1 MIQHRSPI
9 SGIAAFARD
18 YVATAGYDNQVILW
32 DAREKLALTRAVHD
46 HLVNQC
52 SFSACGRYL
61 VTASSDFTVRVWSIP
76 NLRLL
81 AVMHHDDD
89 VEMAVFDSKAER
101 VATASRD
108 RRARIFDRSGHLVHE
123 LRGHEADV
131 LQIEWISD
139 SELLSCSDD
148 GDIRVWDADSGALR
162 SSTRFGGAQMDAVA
176 AGFGGV
182 VYAGNDRGEILVLN
196 GAETAAI
203 EAHRAGIKRLV
214 VDRGRKLLV
223 SMAYDRCIRTWQIG
237 DDGGLTALD
246 ATEAPAQVWLRSCA
260 LDGYGRLVV
269 GTFGSSYGA
278 FDFQSR
284 TWCFAKVEDTPG
296 LNAVAEAD
304 GAVLSVGDAGIV
316 WRDGVELSRPG
327 TLCNFLLPFGDR
339 VVTGGQ
345 TGEIYDAMTARV
357 LYTHHSPINC
367 GVCIE
372 RNGEQLCLL
381 GTYSGEGLVFRD
393 DGDRL
398 SLVANLAMSTSAI
411 KGLATDG
418 VTIFG
423 TSANASVVFFA
434 VATLEPT
441 RIVPDAHGQI
451 VNGATC
457 CRPGVFGSVSRD
469 LFLRL
474 WENGRSVPFETPHHH
489 SVRCVTTCKESR
501 LVASGAYDGTIAI
514 FDLDTRTWLGET
526 RPTHAGISSICA
538 SSSPGEFLASSYDG
552 FAYRISVANRTIT
565 AARAIRSALAA
576 VA

>member
-1 MIQHRSPI
+1 M
-9 SGIAAFARD
+9 
-18 YVATAGYDNQVILW
+18 
-32 DAREKLALTRAVHD
+32 
-46 HLVNQC
+46 
-52 SFSACGRYL
+52 
-61 VTASSDFTVRVWSIP
+61 
-76 NLRLL
+76 
-81 AVMHHDDD
+81 
-89 VEMAVFDSKAER
+89 SK
-101 VATASRD
+101 
-108 RRARIFDRSGHLVHE
+108 
-123 LRGHEADV
+123 
-131 LQIEWISD
+131 
-139 SELLSCSDD
+139 
-148 GDIRVWDADSGALR
+148 
-162 SSTRFGGAQMDAVA
+162 
-176 AGFGGV
+176 
-182 VYAGNDRGEILVLN
+182 
-196 GAETAAI
+196 
-203 EAHRAGIKRLV
+203 
-214 VDRGRKLLV
+214 
-223 SMAYDRCIRTWQIG
+223 AYDRCIRTWQIG
-237 DDGGLTALD
+237 DDGGLTVLD

-284 TWCFAKVEDTPG
+284 SWCFAKVEDTPG

-304 GAVLSVGDAGIV
+304 GAVLRVGDAGIV

-339 VVTGGQ
+339 IVTGGQ
-345 TGEIYDAMTARV
+345 TGEIYDAVTARV

-398 SLVANLAMSTSAI
+398 SLVGHLAMSTSAI

-474 WENGRSVPFETPHHH
+474 WEKGRSVPFETPHHH
-489 SVRCVTTCKESR
+489 SVRCVTTCKDSR

-526 RPTHAGISSICA
+526 RCEDKGGAPPPAPPVSTVDGGADPVTGEIRYLALGDSISQGKGSPDFETAAFPLRLAERWRAGGRTVVLKNLGVPHCTAADIIAHELPEIAPFKPTLITLQVGSNDIATKV
-538 SSSPGEFLASSYDG
+538 PVET
-552 FAYRISVANRTIT
+552 YRAQIRTILE
-565 AARAIRSALAA
+565 AARRSGARVLVLGQNEWESALRRAQRRARADGGSLSGDRDAA
-576 VA
+576 GAAIQDMFRITS